1 MKDERVSLLIKSKI
15 WGVVW
20 LGLAALIGLI
30 ITKVTSYKDYE
41 SVLFIEGLILIFVGI
56 FASISGDPMGLS
68 LQGLGQSNAQYI
80 ANANL
85 EVSKMSREKVSG
97 KIDIGFALSTLS
109 LVIGGILSA
118 AITFII

>member
-1 MKDERVSLLIKSKI
+1 MKDERISLLIKSII
-15 WGVVW
+15 WGTVW
-20 LGLAALIGLI
+20 LGLAALIALI
-30 ITKVTSYKDYE
+30 ITKVTSYKDFE
-41 SVLFIEGLILIFVGI
+41 NVLFIEGLILIFVGI

-97 KIDIGFALSTLS
+97 KIDIRFALSTLS

>member
-1 MKDERVSLLIKSKI
+1 MKDERISLLIKSII
-15 WGVVW
+15 WGTVW
-20 LGLAALIGLI
+20 LGLAALIALI
-30 ITKVTSYKDYE
+30 ITKVTSYKDFE
-41 SVLFIEGLILIFVGI
+41 NVLFIEGLILIFVGI

-68 LQGLGQSNAQYI
+68 LQGLGHSNAQYI

>member
-1 MKDERVSLLIKSKI
+1 MKDERISLLIKSII

-20 LGLAALIGLI
+20 LGLAALIG
-30 ITKVTSYKDYE
+30 KVTSYKDFE

-85 EVSKMSREKVSG
+85 EVSKMSKEKVSG
-97 KIDIGFALSTLS
+97 KINIGFALSTFS

-118 AITFII
+118 VITFII

>member
-1 MKDERVSLLIKSKI
+1 MKDERISLLIKSII

-20 LGLAALIGLI
+20 LGLAALIALI
-30 ITKVTSYKDYE
+30 ITKVTSYKDFE
-41 SVLFIEGLILIFVGI
+41 SALFIEGLILIFVGI
-56 FASISGDPMGLS
+56 FASISGDPIGLS

-85 EVSKMSREKVSG
+85 EVAKMTREKVSG
-97 KIDIGFALSTLS
+97 KINIGFALSTFS